1 MKQHIAGR
9 VLACAEYM
17 LKTGSTVRGCAE
29 WFGISK
35 TTVHKDM
42 RARLPLIDAQLAQ
55 AVDGL
60 LDVNRKQRHM
70 RGGQATK
77 LKYKKMGTMAIRP
90 P

>member
-29 WFGISK
+29 WSGISK

-42 RARLPLIDAQLAQ
+42 RERLPLIDQELAH

-60 LDVNRKQRHM
+60 LDINRKQRHM

-77 LKYKKMGTMAIRP
+77 LKYKKLGEANIRP